1 MTTTKFADL
10 TRQVA
15 ENFSLPDCRIVIVD
29 HPLGGTP
36 EATVVARAEA
46 AVEQIIAAFTGS
58 TERHRIHGRTSGT

>member
-15 ENFSLPDCRIVIVD
+15 VNFGLPDCRIVIVE

-36 EATVVARAEA
+36 ESTVVAWADA
-46 AVEQIIAAFTGS
+46 AVEGIIGELT
-58 TERHRIHGRTSGT
+58 